1 MNFETIRYIGDSS
14 TISCDEWI
22 AVLKLL
28 ALWRFDIGKQR
39 VLDILRDS
47 ADAITKVSLYEDLGL
62 DVEEWLVPAVS
73 ALAQRPHPLT
83 ETEAERL
90 GIKNTVKVFRVR
102 ESYTCAGCKRG
113 GPGKNAPAG
122 QTRAEHDFAARIR
135 YVFHVRAN
143 ASANANASTNVSNG
157 S

>member
-1 MNFETIRYIGDSS
+1 MNIGITRYIGDSS
-14 TISCDEWI
+14 TISCEDWI

-28 ALWRFDIGKQR
+28 ALWRFNIGKQR
-39 VLDILRDS
+39 VLAILRDS
-47 ADAITKVSLYEDLGL
+47 ADAFTKISLYEALGL

-73 ALAQRPHPLT
+73 ALAQRTQPLT
-83 ETEAERL
+83 EIEAERL
-90 GIKNTVKVFRVR
+90 GLKNTVKVFRVR

-122 QTRAEHDFAARIR
+122 QSRAEHDFAARIR

-143 ASANANASTNVSNG
+143 ANPNANANATVSGGN
-157 S
+157 